1 MMNKTIYNTLSS
13 RGNEGSSGIEMFRQA
28 QHDKQPC
35 HPERS
40 EGSQQT
46 IKTKEIM
53 NKTIHDAFLQIRK
66 SANPPLII
74 PLTHFHI
81 SKLVNYRI
89 LFLILFPLW
98 GLGGY
103 AQNYDWDWAMS
114 GGGMYGSET
123 IYDIKVGSDN
133 NYYFI
138 GDMKAGTP
146 QLDGVPV
153 TIYNHGQNLMDIF
166 LFSTTCD
173 GTVRWS
179 QAIGGGS
186 NDRAFNL
193 ALDSNDNVY
202 VGAHVSFYPN
212 FPVFFSP
219 TDSVPSHPHPD
230 YYKRL
235 YLAKYDRNGQYQ
247 GRKALQ
253 GDTIVNTAQGEHNLN
268 ALISD
273 IVMKNDTLH
282 FIVGLQYGVHLD
294 GNVTVPIQ
302 YVHKPSGP
310 NTFPNKYQYHLVK
323 YDTDLNYIDSM
334 VLPFSPD
341 SQWVLSAGI
350 RFAYDENLNRYY
362 MAAVRNVGSALHPFI
377 YENKPMLNY
386 TFIMAFDGSDGSE
399 VWRREIYTDPYYNN
413 PSDVPPN
420 RIRSLALD
428 DNSDVYFGGQLDR
441 SNFHIPGGGV
451 MKIYDPNDSAT
462 DYVFTP
468 NAMTSNMAFLV
479 RLNSQGTVQ
488 WVKTPELAPNYSSAI
503 EIRSNG
509 IALRGNEVALG
520 SHEGFFKWDSFVKN
534 NPLYFQ
540 PDATLLRFDK
550 QTGTTIGMHDIKGSI
565 DTYHQVIQAVAVD
578 NDGNY
583 VTGGSFEGS
592 LFVYPGGNI
601 PMISSQGKE
610 DFFVAKLA
618 ASVCGTAVS
627 VADFNKLKINVY
639 PNPANDMVNIETDE
653 QLSNYRIYDVNGRQ
667 IQSNLFAGS
676 NQINLQNIT
685 TGTYFIKVTTV
696 QGNSGTVKVVK
707 K

>member
-1 MMNKTIYNTLSS
+1 
-13 RGNEGSSGIEMFRQA
+13 
-28 QHDKQPC
+28 
-35 HPERS
+35 
-40 EGSQQT
+40 
-46 IKTKEIM
+46 M

-66 SANPPLII
+66 SANSQIRK
-74 PLTHFHI
+74 LTHFQI
-81 SKLVNYRI
+81 FKLVNYRI

-114 GGGMYGSET
+114 GGGMYDSET

-138 GDMKAGTP
+138 GDMKNGTP

-153 TIYNHGQNLMDIF
+153 TVYNSGAGGTDIF

-179 QAIGGGS
+179 QAIGGGGP
-186 NDRAFNL
+186 NEYAFNL

-202 VGAHVSFYPN
+202 VGAHVGRNPS

-230 YYKRL
+230 YYKSL
-235 YLAKYDRNGQYQ
+235 YLAKYDRNGAFVAK
-247 GRKALQ
+247 KALQ

-268 ALISD
+268 ASISD

-282 FIVGLQYGVHLD
+282 FIVALQHGVHLD
-294 GNVTVPIQ
+294 GNVTVPAQ
-302 YVHKPSGP
+302 YIYKPSGP
-310 NTFPNKYQYHLVK
+310 NTFPNTFQYYLVK

-341 SQWVLSAGI
+341 SQWILSTGI
-350 RFAYDENLNRYY
+350 RFAYDEVLNRYY
-362 MAAVRNVGSALHPFI
+362 LSGIRSANLTAQLVPLTYGGKAFV
-377 YENKPMLNY
+377 ERSFVL
-386 TFIMAFDGSDGSE
+386 AFDGSDGSE
-399 VWRREIYTDPYYNN
+399 VWRRE
-413 PSDVPPN
+413 V
-420 RIRSLALD
+420 RSSGSAQENWIKDLIVD
-428 DNSDVYFGGQLDR
+428 QNSDVYIGGMFLTTT
-441 SNFHIPGGGV
+441 STETI
-451 MKIYDPNDSAT
+451 KIYDPT
-462 DYVFTP
+462 DAQITPYVFTP
-468 NAMTSNMAFLV
+468 GVHWRIPGLV
-479 RLNSQGTVQ
+479 KFNSSDGSVQ
-488 WVKTPELAPNYSSAI
+488 WVKTPTAYTSDFTTPNIKSIYQRGLAI
-503 EIRSNG
+503 
-509 IALRGNEVALG
+509 RGNEIAFG
-520 SHEGFFKWDSFVKN
+520 SYMGHFIWDHIVSNKPMFE
-534 NPLYFQ
+534 Q
-540 PDATLLRFDK
+540 ADATLMLFDK
-550 QTGTTIGMHDIKGSI
+550 QTGTTITSYTIEGSI
-565 DTYHQVIQAVAVD
+565 DVHQNIQAVAVD

-592 LFVYPGGNI
+592 LFVNPGSNI

-627 VADFNKLKINVY
+627 VADFNKLKVNVY
-639 PNPANDMVNIETDE
+639 PNPTNNMVNIETDE
-653 QLSNYRIYDVNGRQ
+653 QLSNYIIYDVSGRQ

-676 NQINLQNIT
+676 NQINLQNVT
-685 TGTYFIKVTTV
+685 TGVYFIKVTTV

>member
-1 MMNKTIYNTLSS
+1 
-13 RGNEGSSGIEMFRQA
+13 
-28 QHDKQPC
+28 
-35 HPERS
+35 
-40 EGSQQT
+40 
-46 IKTKEIM
+46 M
-53 NKTIHDAFLQIRK
+53 NKTIHDAFLQILKTANSQIRK
-66 SANPPLII
+66 
-74 PLTHFHI
+74 LTHFQI
-81 SKLVNYRI
+81 FKLVNYRI

-114 GGGMYGSET
+114 GGGMYDSET

-138 GDMKAGTP
+138 GDMKNGTP

-153 TIYNHGQNLMDIF
+153 TIYNNGLGGTDIF

-179 QAIGGGS
+179 QAIGGGGL
-186 NDRAFNL
+186 NDYAFNL
-193 ALDSNDNVY
+193 VLDSNDNVY
-202 VGAHVSFYPN
+202 VGVHVGYNSSY
-212 FPVFFSP
+212 PVFFSP
-219 TDSVPSHPHPD
+219 TDSILPHPHPD

-235 YLAKYDRNGQYQ
+235 YLAKYDSNGTFVSK
-247 GRKALQ
+247 KALQ
-253 GDTIVNTAQGEHNLN
+253 GNVVQGNVFTSGNESPI
-268 ALISD
+268 ISD

-282 FIVGLQYGVHLD
+282 FIAGLQYGTHLD
-294 GNVTVPIQ
+294 GNVTVPAQ
-302 YVHKPSGP
+302 YASDVA
-310 NTFPNKYQYHLVK
+310 NQTLTRQYHLVK

-334 VLPFSPD
+334 VLPLSPD
-341 SQWVLSAGI
+341 SGWHPQLGI

-362 MAAVRNVGSALHPFI
+362 MAAVRNAGSGLQPFI

-399 VWRREIYTDPYYNN
+399 VWRREIYTDPPQNN
-413 PSDVPPN
+413 PSHMPPN
-420 RIRSLALD
+420 RIHSLALD
-428 DNSDVYFGGQLDR
+428 DNSDVYFGGQLDWR
-441 SNFHIPGGGV
+441 NFNIPGSI
-451 MKIYDPNDSAT
+451 MKIYDPNDSGT

-468 NAMTSNMAFLV
+468 NAMTNNMPFLV
-479 RLNSQGTVQ
+479 RLNNQGTVQ
-488 WVKTPELAPNYSSAI
+488 WVKTPELAPNYSSSIA
-503 EIRSNG
+503 IRSKG

-583 VTGGSFEGS
+583 VTGGLFEGS
-592 LFVYPGGNI
+592 LFVNPGSNI

-627 VADFNKLKINVY
+627 VADFNKLKVNVY
-639 PNPANDMVNIETDE
+639 PNPTNNIVNIETDE
-653 QLSNYRIYDVNGRQ
+653 QLSNYIIYDVNGRQ

-676 NQINLQNIT
+676 NQINLQNVT

>member
-1 MMNKTIYNTLSS
+1 MNKTIHNTLSS

-28 QHDKQPC
+28 QHDKQQL
-35 HPERS
+35 HK
-40 EGSQQT
+40 
-46 IKTKEIM
+46 KTPLLVM
-53 NKTIHDAFLQIRK
+53 LNLVQH
-66 SANPPLII
+66 LII
-74 PLTHFHI
+74 QPITSLRVAKPFDKLKI
-81 SKLVNYRI
+81 GFEKSNFQIFKLVNYRI

-114 GGGMYGSET
+114 GGGMYDSET

-138 GDMKAGTP
+138 GDMKNGTP

-153 TIYNHGQNLMDIF
+153 TVYNNGLGGRDIF

-179 QAIGGGS
+179 QAIGGGGPA
-186 NDRAFNL
+186 DYAFNL
-193 ALDSNDNVY
+193 VLDSNDNVY
-202 VGAHVSFYPN
+202 VGAHVGSDPS

-230 YYKRL
+230 YYKSL
-235 YLAKYDRNGQYQ
+235 YLAKYDSNGTFVSK
-247 GRKALQ
+247 KALQ

-268 ALISD
+268 ASISD

-294 GNVTVPIQ
+294 GNVTVPAQ
-302 YVHKPSGP
+302 YIYAPSAP
-310 NTFPNKYQYHLVK
+310 NTFPNTFQYYLVK

-341 SQWVLSAGI
+341 SQWILSTGI

-362 MAAVRNVGSALHPFI
+362 VAGSRGHDDSATNLSPLT
-377 YENKPMLNY
+377 YNNKPVINRSYIL
-386 TFIMAFDGSDGSE
+386 AFDGSDGSE
-399 VWRREIYTDPYYNN
+399 VWRREIYSDPTAGAAIM
-413 PSDVPPN
+413 
-420 RIRSLALD
+420 RTAIRSLVID
-428 DNSDVYFGGQLDR
+428 DNSDVYIGGSLYW
-441 SNFHIPGGGV
+441 NHPLGTPV
-451 MKIYDPNDSAT
+451 KIYDPNDSGT
-462 DYVFTP
+462 DYSFTP
-468 NAMTSNMAFLV
+468 GAATPNQPFMTKF
-479 RLNSQGTVQ
+479 NSQGTVQ
-488 WVKTPELAPNYSSAI
+488 WVKTPELASNYTSNTT
-503 EIRSNG
+503 IRTKG
-509 IALRGNEVALG
+509 ITLRGNEVALG
-520 SHEGFFKWDSFVKN
+520 SSDGYFKWDSFVKN

-540 PDATLLRFDK
+540 ADATLLRFDK

-565 DTYHQVIQAVAVD
+565 DVSQQIIQAVAVD

-583 VTGGSFEGS
+583 VTGGFFEGS
-592 LFVYPGGNI
+592 LFVNPGSNI
-601 PMISSQGKE
+601 PMISSQGKQ

-639 PNPANDMVNIETDE
+639 PNPANDMVNIETNE

-667 IQSNLFAGS
+667 IQSNLFADS